1 MPLKS
6 ESDDVKAAIGEI
18 YKLAE
23 DIQATLTVEI
33 VRKVTAE
40 TPIKTGWTRANW
52 NPSIGVADG
61 EVRGIK
67 PARINQVKQTK
78 KILEKFKR
86 SQGKTFV
93 TNNVQHIISL
103 NATGSPK
110 QGVGAG
116 FVQRGVRKALQTV
129 EKRLRAGPGRS
140 PGVKRVDSSAPA
152 PASNPGGNP
161 GSGV

>member
-1 MPLKS
+1 MPVKS
-6 ESDDVKAAIGEI
+6 ETDDVRAAIGEI
-18 YKLAE
+18 NQLVE

-33 VRKVTAE
+33 VRKVVAE

-93 TNNVQHIISL
+93 TNNLRHIILL
-103 NATGSPK
+103 NATGSAK

-116 FVQRGVRKALQTV
+116 FVQKGVRKALQAV
-129 EKRLRAGPGRS
+129 EKRLRRGPGRG
-140 PGVKRVDSSAPA
+140 PGVKRVDTSAPS
-152 PASNPGGNP
+152 PASNPP
-161 GSGV
+161 ETTASGV